1 VEITAAKKI
10 NEILDSLRR
19 HFAKSEMKQLA
30 ELVASFE
37 VTRST
42 F

>member
-1 VEITAAKKI
+1 VEITVGKKI
-10 NEILDSLRR
+10 NEILGPLRR
-19 HFAKSEMKQLA
+19 HFAKPEMKQLA

-37 VTRST
+37 VTRLT